1 MKFNLISASALKCFV
16 GLDDNI
22 NELDC
27 APLFETPLC
36 VNASS
41 IRGVTFSCN
50 HKAAVQKFAS
60 GAEDNGCKDILTGKS
75 KVIYTYCVCNSDL
88 CNSASYHDRNE
99 QYGEKTKMTS
109 KSSCNLSGMSCYEIF
124 IIVIVSFLV
133 NIINMNII

>member
-1 MKFNLISASALKCFV
+1 MKFNLISASGLKCFV
-16 GLDDNI
+16 GLDKNV

-88 CNSASYHDRNE
+88 CNSASYHDRKGQHE
-99 QYGEKTKMTS
+99 GETKMTS
-109 KSSCNLSGMSCYEIF
+109 KSSCNLSGMSCYIML
-124 IIVIVSFLV
+124 IVITISFLV